1 MPTQLGPIL
10 DLWWNSAVPVLTCP
24 LALLGYG
31 VAAGSLALVRI
42 TRNVPLLGPAVRSLA
57 FFGLLPACL
66 LLSLAWYTLG
76 LARLWQARMARL
88 AAWSYGVAA
97 WTIRADHTPLIVVV
111 LGELA
116 LTFAHELRT
125 RYFRQSRV

>member
-10 DLWWNSAVPVLTCP
+10 DLWWNSAMPVLTGP
-24 LALLGYG
+24 WALLGYG
-31 VAAGSLALVRI
+31 VGAGSLALARI
-42 TRNVPLLGPAVRSLA
+42 TRNVPLLGPAARSLA
-57 FFGLLPACL
+57 FLGVLPACL

-76 LARLWQARMARL
+76 LARLWQARMVRL

-111 LGELA
+111 LGEFALA
-116 LTFAHELRT
+116 IAHEFRT
-125 RYFRQSRV
+125 RCFRQNRV